1 MKIVIFTQEA
11 EVVNIFNRYTKTAD
25 PSKPIYK
32 DSILLQK
39 EATEIIAVKSEKAF
53 FDLIADETIEG
64 FAIGVPASFSKKAID
79 FIKRK
84 SAYVPILLYGNLGD
98 ITNIGGADIYIPF
111 ENESD
116 NTKDQTEYCYSKLFD
131 IIVSNVSTYSR
142 NFGKLRK
149 LMTKMAEVIDFD
161 PCKYD
166 PTRRMLFHRGKE
178 VKKLSAKEG
187 GILEI
192 LSANFGQVVK
202 REIILEKVWKKD
214 DYFSGRSMDV
224 YVTHLRR
231 LFQEHNIKLSIK
243 NISGVGLILE

>member
-11 EVVNIFNRYTKTAD
+11 DIVNIFNRYTKTAD
-25 PSKPIYK
+25 PSKPTYK
-32 DSILLQK
+32 DSVLLQK
-39 EATEIIAVKSEKAF
+39 EATEIVTVRTEKAF
-53 FDLIADETIEG
+53 FDLIADETVEG
-64 FAIGVPASFSKKAID
+64 FAISVPASFSKKAID

-84 SAYVPILLYGNLGD
+84 SPYVPILLFGSLKD
-98 ITNIGGADIYIPF
+98 ITSVGGADIYIPF
-111 ENESD
+111 EESED
-116 NTKDQTEYCYSKLFD
+116 KEFSYQSLFE
-131 IIVSNVSTYSR
+131 IIISNVTNYSR

-149 LMTKMAEVIDFD
+149 LMTKMAEIIEFD

-166 PTRRMLFHRGKE
+166 PTRRMLFYKDKE

-231 LFQEHNIKLSIK
+231 LFQENEIDLTIT

>member
-11 EVVNIFNRYTKTAD
+11 DIVNIFNKYTRTAD
-25 PSKPIYK
+25 PSKPTYK
-32 DSILLQK
+32 DSVLLQK
-39 EATEIIAVKSEKAF
+39 EATEILTVKSEKSF
-53 FDLIADETIEG
+53 FDLIADDSVEG
-64 FAIGVPASFSKKAID
+64 FAISVPVSFSKKAID

-84 SAYVPILLYGNLGD
+84 SPYVPILLYGNLKD
-98 ITNIGGADIYIPF
+98 ITSIGRADIYIPF
-111 ENESD
+111 ELGD
-116 NTKDQTEYCYSKLFD
+116 DDKDYAYPKLFD
-131 IIVSNVSTYSR
+131 IIVSNVSTYSK

-149 LMTKMAEVIDFD
+149 LMTKMAEVIEFD

-166 PTRRMLFHRGKE
+166 PTRRMLSHKGKD

-231 LFQEHNIKLSIK
+231 LFQEHKINLTIK

>member
-1 MKIVIFTQEA
+1 MKIVIYTQNA
-11 EVVNIFNRYTKTAD
+11 DIVNIFNRYTKTSD
-25 PSKPIYK
+25 SSKPASYK
-32 DSILLQK
+32 DSLLLQK
-39 EATEIIAVKSEKAF
+39 EATQVLVVRTEKTLF
-53 FDLIADETIEG
+53 ESIQDETVEG
-64 FAIGVPASFSKKAID
+64 FAIGVPTAFSKKAID
-79 FIKRK
+79 FIKRR
-84 SAYVPILLYGNLGD
+84 SIYVPILIYGNMKD
-98 ITNIGGADIYIPF
+98 ITAVGGADIYIPF
-111 ENESD
+111 EELEDKEFS
-116 NTKDQTEYCYSKLFD
+116 YHALFD
-131 IIVSNVSTYSR
+131 IIVSNVGAYSK

-149 LMTKMAEVIDFD
+149 LMTKMAEVIDFE

-166 PTRRMLFHRGKE
+166 PTRRMLSHKGE
-178 VKKLSAKEG
+178 DVKKLSAKEG

-231 LFQEHNIKLSIK
+231 LFQANEINLTIK

>member
-1 MKIVIFTQEA
+1 MKIVIYTQNIDI
-11 EVVNIFNRYTKTAD
+11 VNIFNRYTKALD
-25 PSKPIYK
+25 SSKPSYK
-32 DSILLQK
+32 DSVLLSK
-39 EATEIIAVKSEKAF
+39 ETTEIITARTEKAF
-53 FDLIADETIEG
+53 FDLIPDETIEG
-64 FAIGVPASFSKKAID
+64 FAISIPTSFSKKAID

-84 SAYVPILLYGNLGD
+84 SFYVPILLYGNMKDLVS
-98 ITNIGGADIYIPF
+98 ISGADMYIPF
-111 ENESD
+111 EESE
-116 NTKDQTEYCYSKLFD
+116 NKEFSYQSLFD

-166 PTRRMLFHRGKE
+166 PTRRMLFHKGKE
-178 VKKLSAKEG
+178 VKKLSSKEG

-231 LFQEHNIKLSIK
+231 LFQEHNIKLTIK

>member
-11 EVVNIFNRYTKTAD
+11 DIVNIFNKYTRTAD
-25 PSKPIYK
+25 PSKPTYK
-32 DSILLQK
+32 DSVLLQK
-39 EATEIIAVKSEKAF
+39 EATEILTVKSEKSF
-53 FDLIADETIEG
+53 FDLIADDSVEG
-64 FAIGVPASFSKKAID
+64 FAISVPVSFSKKAID

-84 SAYVPILLYGNLGD
+84 SPYVPILLYGNLKD
-98 ITNIGGADIYIPF
+98 ITSIGGADIYIPF
-111 ENESD
+111 ELGD
-116 NTKDQTEYCYSKLFD
+116 DDKDYAYPKLFD
-131 IIVSNVSTYSR
+131 IIVSNVSTYSK

-149 LMTKMAEVIDFD
+149 LMTKMAEVIEFD

-166 PTRRMLFHRGKE
+166 PTRRMLYHKGKD

-231 LFQEHNIKLSIK
+231 LFQEHKINLTIK

>member
-11 EVVNIFNRYTKTAD
+11 EIVNIFNRYSRAAD
-25 PSKPIYK
+25 PTKPTYK
-32 DSILLQK
+32 DSVLLQK
-39 EATEIIAVKSEKAF
+39 EATEIIVVKSEKSF
-53 FDLIADETIEG
+53 FDLISDDTIEG
-64 FAIGVPASFSKKAID
+64 FAIGVPVSFSKKAID

-84 SAYVPILLYGNLGD
+84 SAYVPILLYGNLKE
-98 ITNIGGADIYIPF
+98 ITSVGGADIYIPF
-111 ENESD
+111 
-116 NTKDQTEYCYSKLFD
+116 DQGDDDKEYCYPKLFD
-131 IIVSNVSTYSR
+131 IIVSNVSTYSK

-166 PTRRMLFHRGKE
+166 PTRRMLFYKGKE
-178 VKKLSAKEG
+178 VKKLSSKEG

-192 LSANFGQVVK
+192 LSSNFGQVVK

-231 LFQEHNIKLSIK
+231 LFQEHNIKLTIK

>member
-1 MKIVIFTQEA
+1 MKIVIFAQEA
-11 EVVNIFNRYTKTAD
+11 DIVNIFNRYTRAAD
-25 PSKPIYK
+25 PSKPTYK

-39 EATEIIAVKSEKAF
+39 ESTEISIVRTEKAL

-64 FAIGVPASFSKKAID
+64 FAISVPSPFIKKAID

-84 SAYVPILLYGNLGD
+84 SVYVPILLYGGIKD
-98 ITNIGGADIYIPF
+98 ITSVAGADIYIPF
-111 ENESD
+111 D
-116 NTKDQTEYCYSKLFD
+116 RYFQPGDTDKDECYSKLFD
-131 IIVSNVSTYSR
+131 IIVSNVSTYSK

-166 PTRRMLFHRGKE
+166 PTRRMLFHKGKE
-178 VKKLSAKEG
+178 IKKLSAKEG

-231 LFQEHNIKLSIK
+231 LFQENKIDLTIK

>member
-11 EVVNIFNRYTKTAD
+11 EIVNIFNRYTKAAD
-25 PSKPIYK
+25 PSKPTYK
-32 DSILLQK
+32 DSVLLQK

-53 FDLIADETIEG
+53 FDLIADETVEG
-64 FAIGVPASFSKKAID
+64 FAIGVPSSFSKKAID

-84 SAYVPILLYGNLGD
+84 SFYVPVLLYGSLRD
-98 ITNIGGADIYIPF
+98 VTSIGGADIYIPF
-111 ENESD
+111 ENEKD

-131 IIVSNVSTYSR
+131 IIVSNVTTYSR

-166 PTRRMLFHRGKE
+166 PTRRMLFHKGKE

-231 LFQEHNIKLSIK
+231 LFQEFNIKLTIK

>member
-1 MKIVIFTQEA
+1 MKIVIFTQDA
-11 EVVNIFNRYTKTAD
+11 EIVNIFNRYTRTAD
-25 PSKPIYK
+25 PSKPTYK
-32 DSILLQK
+32 DSVLLQK
-39 EATEIIAVKSEKAF
+39 EATEIVTVKSEKAF
-53 FDLIADETIEG
+53 FDLIADDSVEG
-64 FAIGVPASFSKKAID
+64 FAISVPSSFSKKAID
-79 FIKRK
+79 FIKRR
-84 SAYVPILLYGNLGD
+84 SFYVPILLYGNMKD
-98 ITNIGGADIYIPF
+98 VTNIAGADIYIPF
-111 ENESD
+111 EEGD
-116 NTKDQTEYCYSKLFD
+116 DDKEYCYSKLFD
-131 IIVSNVSTYSR
+131 IIVSNVSTYSK

-178 VKKLSAKEG
+178 VKKLSSKEG

>member
-1 MKIVIFTQEA
+1 MKIVIFTQDA
-11 EVVNIFNRYTKTAD
+11 DIVNIFNRYTRTAD
-25 PSKPIYK
+25 PSKPTYK
-32 DSILLQK
+32 DSVLLQK
-39 EATEIIAVKSEKAF
+39 EATEIVTVRTEKGF
-53 FDLIADETIEG
+53 FDLISDETVEG
-64 FAIGVPASFSKKAID
+64 FAISIPASFSKKAID

-84 SAYVPILLYGNLGD
+84 SFYVPVLLYGNMKDL
-98 ITNIGGADIYIPF
+98 TNIGGADIYIPF
-111 ENESD
+111 EESD
-116 NTKDQTEYCYSKLFD
+116 DKEFSYRALFD
-131 IIVSNVSTYSR
+131 IIISNVSTYSR

-166 PTRRMLFHRGKE
+166 PTRRMLFHKGKE

-231 LFQEHNIKLSIK
+231 LFQENRINLSIK

>member
-1 MKIVIFTQEA
+1 MKIVIYTQSA
-11 EVVNIFNRYTKTAD
+11 DIVNIFNRYTKSSNSKTA
-25 PSKPIYK
+25 SYK
-32 DSILLQK
+32 DSVILQK
-39 EATEIIAVKSEKAF
+39 EATEVVVVKTEKAF
-53 FDLIADETIEG
+53 FDLIPEETIEG
-64 FAIGVPASFSKKAID
+64 FAIGVPTSFSKKAID
-79 FIKRK
+79 FIKRR
-84 SAYVPILLYGNLGD
+84 SVYVPILIYGSMKD
-98 ITNIGGADIYIPF
+98 ITSVAGADIYIPF
-111 ENESD
+111 EEGEDKEFS
-116 NTKDQTEYCYSKLFD
+116 YHSLFD
-131 IIVSNVSTYSR
+131 IIVSNVGTYSR

-149 LMTKMAEVIDFD
+149 LMTKMAEVIDFE

-166 PTRRMLFHRGKE
+166 PTRRMLSHKGKD

-231 LFQEHNIKLSIK
+231 LFQEHKIDLTIK